1 MFSCFAYFTITV
13 SQWLFCELVC
23 EAFISFLI
31 IRLTDNNLAQ
41 TKPATTR
48 SRLTTCIHYLCLY
61 SHYTPM
67 ATKTCNQTFYTLT
80 ASLHCLLKKLLAVV
94 CYAAVS
100 FLWFSRVLFS
110 LSICFFM
117 NCCAILHDI
126 IVFFRSIFVLVLLHC
141 LFHAFVVIV
150 YYIIKWKKN

>member
-1 MFSCFAYFTITV
+1 
-13 SQWLFCELVC
+13 
-23 EAFISFLI
+23 
-31 IRLTDNNLAQ
+31 
-41 TKPATTR
+41 
-48 SRLTTCIHYLCLY
+48 
-61 SHYTPM
+61 M

-150 YYIIKWKKN
+150 YYIIKWKKTCHDRKIKIIIPPRHSLLFRRLQLEAQEFSGVRWPAWPPVCFDSELVFISLLREH